1 MVRCM
6 GPLQA
11 LILLLLASLA
21 SSSLAQSGYRA
32 ALTHVDS
39 KGGFTKAELIRRAA
53 HRNRLRA
60 TSGYSI
66 TSSSLDSSARLY
78 SGQAEYL
85 MELAIGTPPVAFIA
99 LADTGSDLTWTQ
111 CQPCK
116 LCFPQDTP
124 IYDTSASSSFSPVAC
139 SSATCLPIWSRN
151 CSSSPVCRY
160 RYAYGD
166 GAYST
171 GILGTETITFG
182 SSSTSSAAHGVAFG
196 CGADNGG
203 ASYNSTGTV
212 GLGRGTLSLVA
223 QLGAGKFSYCL
234 TDFFNSSLGSPFMFG
249 SLADIAEGD
258 AVLVQSTP
266 LLQNPR
272 IPSRYYVSL
281 EGISLGD
288 ARLPIPNDTFALR
301 ADGTGGMIVDSGTIF
316 TALDE
321 SAFRVVV
328 HHVAAVLG
336 QPVANASS
344 LDSPCFPAPNGERQ
358 LPIMPDMVLHFAGDG
373 DTRLDFTGGA
383 DMRLHRDNYMY
394 FNEEDSSFCLSIEG
408 TTSGS
413 TSVFGNFQQQNIQ
426 MLFDMTVGQMSF
438 RYTDCSK
445 L

>member
-1 MVRCM
+1 
-6 GPLQA
+6 
-11 LILLLLASLA
+11 
-21 SSSLAQSGYRA
+21 
-32 ALTHVDS
+32 
-39 KGGFTKAELIRRAA
+39 
-53 HRNRLRA
+53 
-60 TSGYSI
+60 
-66 TSSSLDSSARLY
+66 LDSSPRLY

-85 MELAIGTPPVAFIA
+85 MELAIGTPPVPFVA

-111 CQPCK
+111 CKPCK

-124 IYDTSASSSFSPVAC
+124 IYDTSASSSFAPVPC

-151 CSSSPVCRY
+151 NCSSLCRY
-160 RYAYGD
+160 RYAYDD

-171 GILGTETITFG
+171 GILGTETLTLG
-182 SSSTSSAAHGVAFG
+182 SSSGASSAHGVAFG
-196 CGADNGG
+196 CGEDNGG

-223 QLGAGKFSYCL
+223 QLGVGKFAYCL
-234 TDFFNSSLGSPFMFG
+234 TDFFNSSLGSPFLFG
-249 SLADIAEGD
+249 DLADIAGD
-258 AVLVQSTP
+258 AGQVQSTP

-316 TALDE
+316 TALEE

-328 HHVAAVLG
+328 SHVAGVLG
-336 QPVANASS
+336 QPVVNASS
-344 LDSPCFPAPNGERQ
+344 LDAPCFPAPNGQRQ
-358 LPIMPDMVLHFAGDG
+358 LPAMPDMVLH
-373 DTRLDFTGGA
+373 FTGGA
-383 DMRLHRDNYMY
+383 DMRLRRDNYMY
-394 FNEEDSSFCLSIEG
+394 FNEEDSSFCLSIGG

-413 TSVFGNFQQQNIQ
+413 TSVLGNFQQQNIQ
-426 MLFDMTVGQMSF
+426 MLFDITVGQMSF
-438 RYTDCSK
+438 MSTDCSK